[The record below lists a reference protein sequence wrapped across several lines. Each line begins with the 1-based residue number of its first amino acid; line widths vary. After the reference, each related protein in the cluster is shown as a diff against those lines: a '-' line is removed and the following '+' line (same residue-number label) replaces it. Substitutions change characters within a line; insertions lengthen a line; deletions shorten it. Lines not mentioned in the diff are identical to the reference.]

1 MKGCA
6 EPVFYTD
13 GRTGKKFCKSQC
25 KKQALCYDHPV
36 PDQYSSGCA
45 VGSGGDNIRDVYQDG
60 PGFAP
65 NEYVLFVESENK
77 QGCLSGSTLAY
88 AGPCEMH
95 PTTDRPIMGSINFC
109 PQKMEIQ
116 EPAKTMLVGTAIHE
130 LGHALGCA
138 VGSGGDNIRDVYQD
152 GPGFAPNEY
161 VLFVESENKQGCLSG
176 STLAYAGPCE
186 MHPTTDRPI
195 MGSINFCPQKME
207 IQEPAKTMLVGTAIH
222 ELGHALEEARKHF
235 NCPNLD
241 GVDIENEGGQGT
253 VGTHFEKRVV
263 GVS

>member
-1 MKGCA
+1 MLTTFTYLSNIIDEQGGSDVDVQARINKSRAVYLQSKTSRTQNNYQPTPKGCA

-116 EPAKTMLVGTAIHE
+116 EPGKTMLVGTAIHE
-130 LGHALGCA
+130 LGHAL
-138 VGSGGDNIRDVYQD
+138 VSHYTIDKYRLDMKI
-152 GPGFAPNEY
+152 
-161 VLFVESENKQGCLSG
+161 FVELK
-176 STLAYAGPCE
+176 
-186 MHPTTDRPI
+186 
-195 MGSINFCPQKME
+195 F
-207 IQEPAKTMLVGTAIH
+207 
-222 ELGHALEEARKHF
+222 
-235 NCPNLD
+235 
-241 GVDIENEGGQGT
+241 
-253 VGTHFEKRVV
+253 
-263 GVS
+263 